1 MGICDGRVVIVT
13 GSGRGIGREHALA
26 YAAEGAKVVVNDLG
40 GDMHGDGGSLSPA
53 MEVVEEIKAMG
64 GEAVADG
71 ENVADFAGAGRMV
84 QRAIDTFGHLDTLVN
99 NAGILRDRMLA
110 NMEESEWDAVIAVH
124 LKGAFA
130 PTRHAA
136 AYWRDQAKAGTPVQ
150 GRIVNTS
157 SPSGIFGNAGQTNYG
172 AAKAGIAAFTII
184 CGLELGRY
192 GVLRERDR
200 AGRAHAHDREPRAS
214 AARADG
220 GLRRAR
226 PREHLAARRV
236 ARLERQ
242 RGRER
247 PRVPRRRRPRVGGRG
262 LAPRPDRPQQR
273 DALGARAA
281 HEGRPRPRRARPAE
295 PSNMHV
301 VTLNRTMDLTGD

>member
-53 MEVVEEIKAMG
+53 MEVVEEIKGMG

-84 QRAIDTFGHLDTLVN
+84 QRAIDTFGRLDTIVN
-99 NAGILRDRMLA
+99 NAGILRDRMLT

-136 AYWRDQAKAGTPVQ
+136 AYWREQSKAGNPVQ

-172 AAKAGIAAFTII
+172 AAKAGVASFTVI
-184 CGLELGRY
+184 CGLELVRY
-192 GVLRERDR
+192 GVL
-200 AGRAHAHDREPRAS
+200 ANAIAP
-214 AARADG
+214 
-220 GLRRAR
+220 
-226 PREHLAARRV
+226 V
-236 ARLERQ
+236 ARTRMTEDL
-242 RGRER
+242 GI
-247 PRVPRRRRPRVGGRG
+247 GGPPEEG
-262 LAPRPDRPQQR
+262 F
-273 DALGARAA
+273 DALDPANISPLVVWLGSNENTDVTGRVFLVDGDRISVGEGWRRGPTARNDQMRW
-281 HEGRPRPRRARPAE
+281 EPAQLTK
-295 PSNMHV
+295 V
-301 VTLNRTMDLTGD
+301 VPDLVAKAQPNSTMAS

>member
-84 QRAIDTFGHLDTLVN
+84 QRAIDTFGRLDTLVN
-99 NAGILRDRMLA
+99 NAGILRDRMLT

-136 AYWRDQAKAGTPVQ
+136 AYWREQSKAGTPVA

-157 SPSGIFGNAGQTNYG
+157 SPSGVFGNAGQTNYG

-184 CGLELGRY
+184 CGLELVRY
-192 GVLRERDR
+192 GVLRQRDR
-200 AGRAHAHDREPRAS
+200 AGRAHPHDRGPRHGS
-214 AARADG
+214 
-220 GLRRAR
+220 
-226 PREHLAARRV
+226 
-236 ARLERQ
+236 
-242 RGRER
+242 
-247 PRVPRRRRPRVGGRG
+247 
-262 LAPRPDRPQQR
+262 
-273 DALGARAA
+273 
-281 HEGRPRPRRARPAE
+281 PRPRGSGTRSTPRTSRRWSCGSARTTTP
-295 PSNMHV
+295 
-301 VTLNRTMDLTGD
+301 T

>member
-84 QRAIDTFGHLDTLVN
+84 QRAIDTFGRIDTVVN
-99 NAGILRDRMLA
+99 NAGILRDRMLT

-136 AYWRDQAKAGTPVQ
+136 SYWREQAKAGNPVS

-157 SPSGIFGNAGQTNYG
+157 SPSGVFGNAGQTNYG

-192 GVLRERDR
+192 GVLANAIAPVARTRMTEGLGIGGAPDEGFD
-200 AGRAHAHDREPRAS
+200 ALDPANISPLVVFLAS
-214 AARADG
+214 DESAFTTGVELVVDG
-220 GLRRAR
+220 GLT
-226 PREHLAARRV
+226 AA
-236 ARLERQ
+236 
-242 RGRER
+242 
-247 PRVPRRRRPRVGGRG
+247 
-262 LAPRPDRPQQR
+262 
-273 DALGARAA
+273 
-281 HEGRPRPRRARPAE
+281 
-295 PSNMHV
+295 
-301 VTLNRTMDLTGD
+301 

>member
-53 MEVVEEIKAMG
+53 MEVVEEIKGMG

-84 QRAIDTFGHLDTLVN
+84 QRAIDTFGRLDTIVN
-99 NAGILRDRMLA
+99 NAGILRDRMLT

-136 AYWRDQAKAGTPVQ
+136 AYWREQSKAGNPVQ

-172 AAKAGIAAFTII
+172 AAKAGVASFTVI
-184 CGLELGRY
+184 CGLELVRY
-192 GVLRERDR
+192 GVL
-200 AGRAHAHDREPRAS
+200 ANAIAP
-214 AARADG
+214 
-220 GLRRAR
+220 
-226 PREHLAARRV
+226 V
-236 ARLERQ
+236 ARTRMTEDL
-242 RGRER
+242 GI
-247 PRVPRRRRPRVGGRG
+247 GGPPEEG
-262 LAPRPDRPQQR
+262 F
-273 DALGARAA
+273 DALDPANISPLVVWLGSNENTDVTGRVFLVDGDRISVGEGWRRGPTARNDQMRW
-281 HEGRPRPRRARPAE
+281 EPAQLTK
-295 PSNMHV
+295 V
-301 VTLNRTMDLTGD
+301 VPELVAKAQPNSTMAS